1 MDETKWKL
9 CLIRKEG
16 EDFVLNVVN
25 LSAGKKCD
33 QKKKEKKCSVCIH
46 YLNATMPFTKKRF
59 SMPVRS
65 MFCCLR
71 YECLMRFHSDLA
83 IPGDLSAVV
92 RFLHSTVWHIHRH
105 GNGCMTCDPSLQ
117 VFKGCNS
124 SLIKSVIHA
133 AKLERTG
140 RMLSSA
146 HSNDFLAQCV
156 HPSSANSFDYPLKLE
171 HINGINVLI
180 AWESAHSLK
189 YHSNFYFLFF
199 L

>member
-1 MDETKWKL
+1 MWP
-9 CLIRKEG
+9 
-16 EDFVLNVVN
+16 
-25 LSAGKKCD
+25 
-33 QKKKEKKCSVCIH
+33 KKKKKKCSVCIH
-46 YLNATMPFTKKRF
+46 YLNTTMPFTKKRF

-71 YECLMRFHSDLA
+71 YECLMCFHSDLA
-83 IPGDLSAVV
+83 IPGDLSVVV
-92 RFLHSTVWHIHRH
+92 RFSHSIVWHIHQH

-146 HSNDFLAQCV
+146 HSNDFSGAVCASKQCQLLWLSPKTWT
-156 HPSSANSFDYPLKLE
+156 HKWHKCFDCLGVCTFP
-171 HINGINVLI
+171 
-180 AWESAHSLK
+180 
-189 YHSNFYFLFF
+189 
-199 L
+199 